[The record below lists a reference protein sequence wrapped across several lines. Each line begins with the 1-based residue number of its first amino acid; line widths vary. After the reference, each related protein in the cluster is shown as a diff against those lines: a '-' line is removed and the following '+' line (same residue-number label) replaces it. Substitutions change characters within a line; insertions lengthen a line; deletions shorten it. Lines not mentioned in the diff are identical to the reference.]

1 MSVRIITD
9 SGIDLPGELDPRLT
23 VIPLGITFGTT
34 TYADGVDLTNDR
46 FYEMLIES
54 DELPKTSQATPYA
67 YQQVFEQVRSAGE
80 EAVVITLSSAL
91 SGTYQSAVTAA
102 ADYPEVHVVDSKN
115 VTIGQ
120 SLLVLYALRLVD
132 EGLGA
137 AEIAEKVEA
146 VVGRVCLLAL
156 LDTLEYLKRGGRIPK
171 SVGAIG
177 ELLSIKPVV
186 GVEDGEVVMLG
197 KARGSKNGRNQL
209 HQQVEK
215 HGIDFTMPVLLG
227 YTGLSQKL
235 LKKYLEDNRAIWEG
249 VVAEE
254 DLPITSVGAT
264 IGTHVGPGAIALAF
278 FAKNYP
284 VLVPPTGARGTDT
297 PEVSVP
303 GRSQHDMHHELDEL
317 LDGHGVVLGGPDADC
332 GQDPREVELARDALA
347 LGSELLSRQEEAV
360 HERAYHL
367 LEPLGERWVAVRAQQ
382 HARVVARAL
391 GQAQDEAHVLREVER
406 IPLEQALVHQA
417 LDVAEH
423 LVLDLRQQLVDIV
436 VVEVEGRA
444 VVARAVGDLADRDLL
459 HGFLGVELPERLA
472 EIGPCLL
479 RDLRLL
485 SHGALQSRE

>member
-9 SGIDLPGELDPRLT
+9 SGIDLPGELDSRLT
-23 VIPLGITFGTT
+23 VLPLGITFGAT
-34 TYADGVDLTNDR
+34 TYADGVDLTNER
-46 FYEMLIES
+46 FYELLIES

-67 YQQVFEQVRSAGE
+67 YQQAFERVRAAGD
-80 EAVVITLSSAL
+80 EAVVITLSSKL

-102 ADYPEVHVVDSKN
+102 ADYPEVHVVDGKN

-137 AEIAEKVEA
+137 VEVAEKVEA

-235 LKKYLEDNRAIWEG
+235 LKKYLEDNRAIWED

-264 IGTHVGPGAIALAF
+264 IGTHVGPNAIALAF
-278 FAKNYP
+278 FAKN
-284 VLVPPTGARGTDT
+284 
-297 PEVSVP
+297 
-303 GRSQHDMHHELDEL
+303 
-317 LDGHGVVLGGPDADC
+317 
-332 GQDPREVELARDALA
+332 
-347 LGSELLSRQEEAV
+347 
-360 HERAYHL
+360 
-367 LEPLGERWVAVRAQQ
+367 
-382 HARVVARAL
+382 
-391 GQAQDEAHVLREVER
+391 
-406 IPLEQALVHQA
+406 
-417 LDVAEH
+417 
-423 LVLDLRQQLVDIV
+423 
-436 VVEVEGRA
+436 
-444 VVARAVGDLADRDLL
+444 
-459 HGFLGVELPERLA
+459 
-472 EIGPCLL
+472 
-479 RDLRLL
+479 
-485 SHGALQSRE
+485 

>member
-23 VIPLGITFGTT
+23 VIPLGITFGAT

-120 SLLVLYALRLVD
+120 SLLVLYALRLAD

-146 VVGRVCLLAL
+146 DVGRVCLLAL
-156 LDTLEYLKRGGRIPK
+156 LATLEYLKRGGRIPK

-235 LKKYLEDNRAIWEG
+235 LKKYLDDNRAIWEG

-278 FAKNYP
+278 FAKN
-284 VLVPPTGARGTDT
+284 
-297 PEVSVP
+297 
-303 GRSQHDMHHELDEL
+303 
-317 LDGHGVVLGGPDADC
+317 
-332 GQDPREVELARDALA
+332 
-347 LGSELLSRQEEAV
+347 
-360 HERAYHL
+360 
-367 LEPLGERWVAVRAQQ
+367 
-382 HARVVARAL
+382 
-391 GQAQDEAHVLREVER
+391 
-406 IPLEQALVHQA
+406 
-417 LDVAEH
+417 
-423 LVLDLRQQLVDIV
+423 
-436 VVEVEGRA
+436 
-444 VVARAVGDLADRDLL
+444 
-459 HGFLGVELPERLA
+459 
-472 EIGPCLL
+472 
-479 RDLRLL
+479 
-485 SHGALQSRE
+485 

>member
-23 VIPLGITFGTT
+23 VIPLGITFGET

-67 YQQVFEQVRSAGE
+67 YQQVFEQVRAAGE

-91 SGTYQSAVTAA
+91 SGTYQSALTAA
-102 ADYPEVHVVDSKN
+102 ADYPEVRVVDSKN

-137 AEIAEKVEA
+137 EEIAEKVEA
-146 VVGRVCLLAL
+146 VVGRVRLLAL

-197 KARGSKNGRNQL
+197 KARGSKNGRSQL

-235 LKKYLEDNRAIWEG
+235 LKKYLDDNRAIWED

-278 FAKNYP
+278 FA
-284 VLVPPTGARGTDT
+284 RG
-297 PEVSVP
+297 
-303 GRSQHDMHHELDEL
+303 
-317 LDGHGVVLGGPDADC
+317 
-332 GQDPREVELARDALA
+332 
-347 LGSELLSRQEEAV
+347 
-360 HERAYHL
+360 
-367 LEPLGERWVAVRAQQ
+367 
-382 HARVVARAL
+382 
-391 GQAQDEAHVLREVER
+391 
-406 IPLEQALVHQA
+406 
-417 LDVAEH
+417 
-423 LVLDLRQQLVDIV
+423 
-436 VVEVEGRA
+436 
-444 VVARAVGDLADRDLL
+444 
-459 HGFLGVELPERLA
+459 
-472 EIGPCLL
+472 
-479 RDLRLL
+479 
-485 SHGALQSRE
+485 

>member
-67 YQQVFEQVRSAGE
+67 YQQVLEQVRSAGE

-235 LKKYLEDNRAIWEG
+235 LKKYLDDNRAIWEG
-249 VVAEE
+249 KVAEE

-278 FAKNYP
+278 FAKN
-284 VLVPPTGARGTDT
+284 
-297 PEVSVP
+297 
-303 GRSQHDMHHELDEL
+303 
-317 LDGHGVVLGGPDADC
+317 
-332 GQDPREVELARDALA
+332 
-347 LGSELLSRQEEAV
+347 
-360 HERAYHL
+360 
-367 LEPLGERWVAVRAQQ
+367 
-382 HARVVARAL
+382 
-391 GQAQDEAHVLREVER
+391 
-406 IPLEQALVHQA
+406 
-417 LDVAEH
+417 
-423 LVLDLRQQLVDIV
+423 
-436 VVEVEGRA
+436 
-444 VVARAVGDLADRDLL
+444 
-459 HGFLGVELPERLA
+459 
-472 EIGPCLL
+472 
-479 RDLRLL
+479 
-485 SHGALQSRE
+485 

>member
-23 VIPLGITFGTT
+23 VIPLGITFGAT

-67 YQQVFEQVRSAGE
+67 YQQVFERVRAAGE

-102 ADYPEVHVVDSKN
+102 ADYPEVHVVDGKN

-171 SVGAIG
+171 SVGTIG

-197 KARGSKNGRNQL
+197 KARGSKNGFNQL

-235 LKKYLEDNRAIWEG
+235 LKKYLDDNRAIWEG
-249 VVAEE
+249 MVAEE

-264 IGTHVGPGAIALAF
+264 VGRRMNAPSAATVR
-278 FAKNYP
+278 P
-284 VLVPPTGARGTDT
+284 SQVTDST
-297 PEVSVP
+297 RSRPWISHCL
-303 GRSQHDMHHELDEL
+303 GRSK
-317 LDGHGVVLGGPDADC
+317 
-332 GQDPREVELARDALA
+332 
-347 LGSELLSRQEEAV
+347 
-360 HERAYHL
+360 
-367 LEPLGERWVAVRAQQ
+367 
-382 HARVVARAL
+382 
-391 GQAQDEAHVLREVER
+391 
-406 IPLEQALVHQA
+406 
-417 LDVAEH
+417 
-423 LVLDLRQQLVDIV
+423 
-436 VVEVEGRA
+436 
-444 VVARAVGDLADRDLL
+444 
-459 HGFLGVELPERLA
+459 
-472 EIGPCLL
+472 
-479 RDLRLL
+479 
-485 SHGALQSRE
+485 

>member
-9 SGIDLPGELDPRLT
+9 SGIDLPGELDRRLT

-120 SLLVLYALRLVD
+120 SLLVLYALRLAD

-235 LKKYLEDNRAIWEG
+235 LKKYLDDNRVIWEG
-249 VVAEE
+249 KVAEE

-278 FAKNYP
+278 FAKN
-284 VLVPPTGARGTDT
+284 
-297 PEVSVP
+297 
-303 GRSQHDMHHELDEL
+303 
-317 LDGHGVVLGGPDADC
+317 
-332 GQDPREVELARDALA
+332 
-347 LGSELLSRQEEAV
+347 
-360 HERAYHL
+360 
-367 LEPLGERWVAVRAQQ
+367 
-382 HARVVARAL
+382 
-391 GQAQDEAHVLREVER
+391 
-406 IPLEQALVHQA
+406 
-417 LDVAEH
+417 
-423 LVLDLRQQLVDIV
+423 
-436 VVEVEGRA
+436 
-444 VVARAVGDLADRDLL
+444 
-459 HGFLGVELPERLA
+459 
-472 EIGPCLL
+472 
-479 RDLRLL
+479 
-485 SHGALQSRE
+485 

>member
-67 YQQVFEQVRSAGE
+67 YQQVFEQVRAAGE

-102 ADYPEVHVVDSKN
+102 ADYSEVHVVDSKN

-235 LKKYLEDNRAIWEG
+235 LKKYLDDNRAIWEG
-249 VVAEE
+249 KVAEE

-278 FAKNYP
+278 FAKN
-284 VLVPPTGARGTDT
+284 
-297 PEVSVP
+297 
-303 GRSQHDMHHELDEL
+303 
-317 LDGHGVVLGGPDADC
+317 
-332 GQDPREVELARDALA
+332 
-347 LGSELLSRQEEAV
+347 
-360 HERAYHL
+360 
-367 LEPLGERWVAVRAQQ
+367 
-382 HARVVARAL
+382 
-391 GQAQDEAHVLREVER
+391 
-406 IPLEQALVHQA
+406 
-417 LDVAEH
+417 
-423 LVLDLRQQLVDIV
+423 
-436 VVEVEGRA
+436 
-444 VVARAVGDLADRDLL
+444 
-459 HGFLGVELPERLA
+459 
-472 EIGPCLL
+472 
-479 RDLRLL
+479 
-485 SHGALQSRE
+485 

>member
-1 MSVRIITD
+1 MAVRIITD

-54 DELPKTSQATPYA
+54 DELPKTSQATPFV
-67 YQQVFEQVRSAGE
+67 YQEVFEQVRTAEE
-80 EAVVITLSSAL
+80 EAVVITLSSKL

-102 ADYPEVHVVDSKN
+102 ADFPEVHVVDSKN

-146 VVGRVCLLAL
+146 VVDRVCLLAL

-171 SVGAIG
+171 SVGTIG
-177 ELLSIKPVV
+177 ELLSVKPVV

-215 HGIDFTMPVLLG
+215 HGIDFGMPVLLG

-235 LKKYLEDNRAIWEG
+235 LKKYLDDNRAIWEG
-249 VVAEE
+249 KVAEE

-278 FAKNYP
+278 FRKN
-284 VLVPPTGARGTDT
+284 
-297 PEVSVP
+297 
-303 GRSQHDMHHELDEL
+303 
-317 LDGHGVVLGGPDADC
+317 
-332 GQDPREVELARDALA
+332 
-347 LGSELLSRQEEAV
+347 
-360 HERAYHL
+360 
-367 LEPLGERWVAVRAQQ
+367 
-382 HARVVARAL
+382 
-391 GQAQDEAHVLREVER
+391 
-406 IPLEQALVHQA
+406 
-417 LDVAEH
+417 
-423 LVLDLRQQLVDIV
+423 
-436 VVEVEGRA
+436 
-444 VVARAVGDLADRDLL
+444 
-459 HGFLGVELPERLA
+459 
-472 EIGPCLL
+472 
-479 RDLRLL
+479 
-485 SHGALQSRE
+485 